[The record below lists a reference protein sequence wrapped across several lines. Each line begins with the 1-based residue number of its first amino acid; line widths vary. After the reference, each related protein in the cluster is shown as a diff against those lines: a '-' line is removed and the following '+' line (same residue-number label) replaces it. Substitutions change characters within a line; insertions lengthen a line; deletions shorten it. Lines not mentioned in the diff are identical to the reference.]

1 MCSEI
6 VWPCSVP
13 IFLFSLKYIP
23 LLLCELIIWCRTTT
37 DDFLLIRIRIS
48 DACYDAS
55 ELSLFSANRAHR
67 MNSKMFFK
75 SRRGKWS
82 PDLNKMLLWG
92 KAPNLL
98 MANFHWNLSKLWHFS
113 KLGAWASVILGSL
126 IVKVTRSHWGQ
137 KTYWAYGLQLPKFI
151 FINWLFNLTR
161 PDLHVIKNTYSS
173 TINGGAEDM
182 LRKRCFYLVT
192 ISGSRNTLWTHLWLY
207 DGSEEPHCSRSLTS

>member
-13 IFLFSLKYIP
+13 ISLFCLKYTP

-37 DDFLLIRIRIS
+37 DDFLLIRNRIS

-55 ELSLFSANRAHR
+55 ELSLFSANRAHW
-67 MNSKMFFK
+67 MNSKTFFK

-98 MANFHWNLSKLWHFS
+98 MATFHWNLSKLWHFS
-113 KLGAWASVILGSL
+113 RLSKCWYM
-126 IVKVTRSHWGQ
+126 Q
-137 KTYWAYGLQLPKFI
+137 
-151 FINWLFNLTR
+151 
-161 PDLHVIKNTYSS
+161 
-173 TINGGAEDM
+173 
-182 LRKRCFYLVT
+182 
-192 ISGSRNTLWTHLWLY
+192 
-207 DGSEEPHCSRSLTS
+207 PHCKSHLFSLGTENILSIWLMVT